1 MANYTEIIKI
11 IIPNLSITDNYVSYI
26 TLHNPTNLTATIDRS
41 EINFTAAASDQ
52 RILIALTKDILLPAL
67 VLEITTENSDN
78 IAI

>member
-11 IIPNLSITDNYVSYI
+11 IIPNLSITDNYISRI